1 MLINPGFIGT
11 IGIRDI
17 ENRCQTAIIELC
29 RYLTIEHSITLQTG
43 IFGKEGCCDQVLGNL
58 DDFSSSL
65 FFLVGP
71 YEKRNEK
78 KFFFGSGVGLSL
90 AALFLAFRNVP
101 LPDLLK
107 YIISINYHWIWPSIA
122 LILTS

>member
-65 FFLVGP
+65 STFLFESGI
-71 YEKRNEK
+71 KGKDQK
-78 KFFFGSGVGLSL
+78 KD
-90 AALFLAFRNVP
+90 LFSIGR
-101 LPDLLK
+101 LPIKL
-107 YIISINYHWIWPSIA
+107 
-122 LILTS
+122 